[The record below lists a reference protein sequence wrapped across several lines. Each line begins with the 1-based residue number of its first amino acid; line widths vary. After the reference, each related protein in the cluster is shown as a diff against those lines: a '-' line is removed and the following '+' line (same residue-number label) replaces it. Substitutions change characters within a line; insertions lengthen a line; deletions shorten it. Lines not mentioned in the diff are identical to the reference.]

1 MAEMAATFGAKFSE
15 GENMAATFSESATM
29 GATFGEVQ
37 KVSTSNYEDLY
48 NKPKINGVTLI
59 GDRSFEDL
67 GEESLTNMEIVTIFN
82 RVFGGN

>member
-1 MAEMAATFGAKFSE
+1 MAATFGARFTEDESL
-15 GENMAATFSESATM
+15 AATFSEDAHLSAE
-29 GATFGEVQ
+29 FGEIQ

-48 NKPKINGVTLI
+48 NKPRINGVMLT

-67 GEESLTNMEIVTIFN
+67 GEENLTNMEIATIFN